1 MYMSVRRAKH
11 PPHGFRSAVAYDEAA
26 KTWITLGPNGTD
38 ISTDDGRN
46 WRPLRPNAARHDPP
60 DADREWNAI
69 SLPFVVGPRGRI
81 GKFCPGALE
90 P

>member
-1 MYMSVRRAKH
+1 M
-11 PPHGFRSAVAYDEAA
+11 
-26 KTWITLGPNGTD
+26 GPNGTD

-46 WRPLRPNAARHDPP
+46 WRPLRPNPALNEPP

-69 SLPFVVGPRGRI
+69 SLPFVVGPHGRI
-81 GKFCPGALE
+81 GKLRSDALT